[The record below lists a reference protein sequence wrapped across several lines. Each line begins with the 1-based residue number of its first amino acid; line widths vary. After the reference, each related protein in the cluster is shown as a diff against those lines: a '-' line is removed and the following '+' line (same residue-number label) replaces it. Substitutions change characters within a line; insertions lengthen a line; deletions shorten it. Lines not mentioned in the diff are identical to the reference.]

1 MKYII
6 QILEQ
11 KNILYINQ
19 VLKINPRDL
28 CFNTRITLFEMLE
41 FLTKLRMRLKN
52 NFSLLKLKSIVRT
65 NVRKGKIKNSF
76 TIVTHHKDLDK
87 LLGGGIRLQEI
98 TEISGLSGTGKT
110 QFCIQL
116 ACNVTLPYWLEGL
129 DGDCVYI
136 DTEVNLK
143 KTRLLE
149 IAKGL
154 VDHIKKK
161 SKNKIKS
168 KLLSLYTEV

>member
-1 MKYII
+1 M
-6 QILEQ
+6 
-11 KNILYINQ
+11 NSWS
-19 VLKINPRDL
+19 
-28 CFNTRITLFEMLE
+28 F
-41 FLTKLRMRLKN
+41 
-52 NFSLLKLKSIVRT
+52 LKSIVRT

-168 KLLSLYTEV
+168 KLLSLYTEGIYITIKYFSIKFD